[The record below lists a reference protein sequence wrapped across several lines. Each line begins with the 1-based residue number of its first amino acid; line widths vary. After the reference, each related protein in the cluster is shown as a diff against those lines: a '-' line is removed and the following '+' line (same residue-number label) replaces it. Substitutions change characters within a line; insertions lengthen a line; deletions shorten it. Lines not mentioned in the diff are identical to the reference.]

1 MIIDDIFAKL
11 GCSLTDQSIV
21 FSVFYNLISLN
32 LFFKIMQVYC
42 SQEHANNSSHRCC
55 THCGE
60 ALFLTV
66 MRFKG
71 ICTPGCENRG
81 FAKS

>member
-1 MIIDDIFAKL
+1 
-11 GCSLTDQSIV
+11 
-21 FSVFYNLISLN
+21 
-32 LFFKIMQVYC
+32 MQVYC
-42 SQEHANNSSHRCC
+42 SQEHANNSSHRFC